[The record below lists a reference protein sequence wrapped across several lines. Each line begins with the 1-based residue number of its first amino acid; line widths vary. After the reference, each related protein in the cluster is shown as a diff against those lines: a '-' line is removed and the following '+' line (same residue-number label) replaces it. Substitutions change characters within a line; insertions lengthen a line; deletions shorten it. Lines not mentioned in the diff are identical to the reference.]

1 MNKTILNL
9 KENFEGP
16 PISFWIASTEDTSY
30 PALDSDLKVDAAVIG
45 GGLVG
50 ITTAYLLKN
59 EGLKVAVIDAGKIIK
74 GTTGH
79 TTAKITS
86 QHGLIYSKIYQK
98 MGMDMAK
105 LYADANENAI
115 HFISDLVHKK
125 NIKCDLEYK
134 SAYIYT
140 QSDQYIKKIQDETK
154 IASDLGIKASYIEE
168 IPLPFKVKAAVKFE
182 GQAQFH
188 PRKYLLE
195 LVKDIEKAGCSIYEN
210 TRIMDIKHDDE
221 GVTLITERGNHIN
234 AKYAVIASHYPCFD
248 GGGMYFA
255 RMYPSMSYVVAAKI
269 SEKFPDGMF
278 ANAEEP
284 GRSLR
289 SQPIDDGEMILFSGE
304 HHKTGQSDDTLVHY
318 NNLRKFAMENYTVE
332 KILYRWSTQDYETID
347 GVPYIGTLTSRTKN
361 IFAATGFGKWGM
373 TNSTISAI
381 IIKDLIVSGS
391 NPWEEVYTP
400 SRFVP
405 SSIGSLI
412 KDNADVAKNLIQGKL
427 EAPENDADIKNGEAK
442 VVDADGKK
450 AGAYRDDNGNLH
462 IVDNTCTH
470 IGCELKWNS
479 AERTWDCPCH
489 GSRFNYDGEIVEG
502 PAVHKLKH
510 IDEGTNEKDPNIFQ

>member
-9 KENFEGP
+9 KETFEGP

-195 LVKDIEKAGCSIYEN
+195 LVKDIEKAGCSIYES

-391 NPWEEVYTP
+391 NPWEVVYTP

-427 EAPENDADIKNGEAK
+427 ETPENDADIKNGEAK

-510 IDEGTNEKDPNIFQ
+510 IDEGINEKDPNIFQ